1 MTTDGIE
8 TKKRSLKD
16 MGALRRRS
24 AVTAMGEELVRT
36 GPLREGTELPLLVQ
50 PAVEGVDLRAWA
62 AAHRDWIEERLLRHG
77 GLLFRGF
84 AMDSPE
90 DLERFIAAV
99 AGETLEYRERSSP
112 RSQVAGNIYTSTDHP
127 ADQPI
132 FFHNENS
139 YQNAWPRKIFFF
151 CHVPPGKGG
160 ETPIADTRRVYDRIP
175 AGVRHRFEETGVM
188 YVRNFRPGV
197 GLAWQT
203 VFQSA
208 DRERVEAYCRDA
220 GLETEWRDGDALRVR
235 SVRPAAVRHPKTGEP
250 IWFNHGTFFHVST
263 LEGPVRDALL
273 EQFAEEDLPSNTYYG
288 DGSPI
293 PAEVLETLRG
303 AYRGEAVIFPWQR
316 GDVLLLDNMLA
327 AHAREPFEGPRK
339 ILVGMAEPVERSAV
353 ERHAAAPEAA
363 P

>member
-1 MTTDGIE
+1 MTESTE

-16 MGALRRRS
+16 MGSLRRR
-24 AVTAMGEELVRT
+24 ATVTAAGEELVRT
-36 GPLREGTELPLLVQ
+36 EPLRQETELPLLVQ
-50 PAVEGVDLRAWA
+50 PAVEGVDLIAWA

-84 AMDSPE
+84 GMDSPE
-90 DLERFIAAV
+90 DLERFVAAV

-127 ADQPI
+127 ADQTI

-151 CHVPPGKGG
+151 CYIPSPKGG
-160 ETPIADTRRVYDRIP
+160 ETPIADTRRVYERIP
-175 AGVRHRFEETGVM
+175 ADIRRRFEERGVM

-203 VFQSA
+203 VFQSD
-208 DRERVEAYCRDA
+208 DRAYVEDYCRDA
-220 GLETEWRDGDALRVR
+220 GLEAEWRDGDALRVR
-235 SVRPAAVRHPKTGEP
+235 SVRPAVVRHPKTGEP

-263 LEGPVRDALL
+263 LEEPVRKALL
-273 EQFAEEDLPSNTYYG
+273 AQFAEEDLPSNTYYG

-293 PAEVLETLRG
+293 EPEVLDALRE
-303 AYRGEAVIFPWQR
+303 AYRQEAVIFPWQK
-316 GDVLLLDNMLA
+316 GDVLLLDNMMA

-339 ILVGMAEPVERSAV
+339 ILVGMAEPVDRLTVTAV
-353 ERHAAAPEAA
+353 R
-363 P
+363 